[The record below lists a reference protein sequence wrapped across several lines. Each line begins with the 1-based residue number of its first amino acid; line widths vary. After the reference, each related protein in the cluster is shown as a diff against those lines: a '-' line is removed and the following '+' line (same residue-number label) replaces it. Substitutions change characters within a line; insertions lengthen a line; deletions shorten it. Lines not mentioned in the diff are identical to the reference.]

1 MHCKFLQEL
10 EAYTVN
16 FTGTRSVYCKIL
28 QELEAYIVNFTGTR
42 SVYCEILQELEALRT
57 ELEESLDTTAAFEAL
72 RSKRESEV
80 NELKRA
86 IEEEAKHHE
95 AQVVDFRQKHNAQV
109 EDLNE
114 QLEVLKKVSS
124 TFSVFLDMA
133 REEGDRTII
142 STLVE

>member
-1 MHCKFLQEL
+1 M
-10 EAYTVN
+10 
-16 FTGTRSVYCKIL
+16 
-28 QELEAYIVNFTGTR
+28 NFTGTR

-133 REEGDRTII
+133 RLHGLSSWIWH
-142 STLVE
+142 V